1 MKKIVNGKEL
11 QEKILE
17 SIHTLCGTVKETL
30 GPKGN
35 NVLIDH
41 STFSPFITND
51 GVTIAKNIESDDETI
66 GAILEIVKE
75 ASIKTNEE
83 VGDGTTTTLV
93 LLESLYEQSIEYVKN
108 GMRPILLKK
117 ELEKTLEIIIE
128 HLKKRKRKATI
139 EDLKRIACIAANEEE
154 LGQFAFQVFQKVKQK
169 EAISIKEIQEN
180 TTKVSYFKG
189 YSCSTTAASPYFFK
203 DKMTLNYKKAY
214 VLLFNTALTN
224 LEYISF
230 LLNDILKN
238 KRDLVII
245 AKEFDEL
252 VVENLVSLSL
262 TEDRNICLLK
272 IEEYGM
278 HIYETL
284 KDLEKI
290 TNANIIEQEII
301 VTENDIGLI
310 ENIEINKE
318 RIRIDFQITERIKQY
333 IVNLKKEE
341 KERTNDLEQE
351 FYKNRI
357 AMFSKGTAE
366 IQLGAPTKTERIEKR
381 MRLEDALC
389 ALSVANEG
397 VLLGGGTSLLQIAN
411 ELETRKE
418 ASQIWKETLKKPF
431 QQILKNAGCNIETI
445 ESKMEKEKY
454 KTIYN
459 VSNETWEHCASTNV
473 IDPYLVVLHA
483 LINATSIAS
492 MLLTT
497 TSLIVNEYK
506 NNSNKESEYNNW

>member
-17 SIHTLCGTVKETL
+17 SIYTLCGTVKETL

-51 GVTIAKNIESDDETI
+51 GVTIAKNIESDDETL
-66 GAILEIVKE
+66 GAILEIIKE

-93 LLESLYEQSIEYVKN
+93 LLESLYKQSIEYVNK
-108 GMRPILLKK
+108 GISSIILKK
-117 ELEKTLEIIIE
+117 ELEEVLEII
-128 HLKKRKRKATI
+128 LKKLQNQKRKATNK
-139 EDLKRIACIAANEEE
+139 DLKNIAIISAGDDT
-154 LGQFAFQVFQKVKQK
+154 LGTFAYEAINKVKQK
-169 EAISIKEIQEN
+169 EAITIKEIPEN
-180 TTKVSYFKG
+180 KTSVSYRKG
-189 YSCSTTAASPYFFK
+189 YTCETSLVSPYFLK
-203 DKMTLNYKKAY
+203 DKNVLIYKDAY
-214 VLLFNTALTN
+214 ILIMNTPLID
-224 LEYISF
+224 LENISF
-230 LLNDILKN
+230 LLNDCLKT
-238 KRDLVII
+238 KKEIAII
-245 AKEFDEL
+245 ANYYDEQL
-252 VVENLVSLSL
+252 VSELVSLSL
-262 TEDRNICLLK
+262 TEEINICLLK

-278 HIYETL
+278 HVSDIL
-284 KDLEKI
+284 KDLEAI
-290 TNANIIEQEII
+290 TGAKIIEQENNI
-301 VTENDIGLI
+301 TAKDIGRI
-310 ENIEINKE
+310 ENIEITKE
-318 RIRIDFQITERIKQY
+318 KVRVDFKTTERIKNH
-333 IVNLKKEE
+333 IKKLKE
-341 KERTNDLEQE
+341 KENFNDLEKE
-351 FYKNRI
+351 FYTNRL

-366 IQLGAPTKTERIEKR
+366 IKLGAPTKTERIEKR
-381 MRLEDALC
+381 MSLEDALC

-445 ESKMEKEKY
+445 EIKMEKEKY
-454 KTIYN
+454 KNIYN

-506 NNSNKESEYNNW
+506 NNNDKESEYNNW